1 METPFCVE
9 CRDAGSRL
17 QTIGEYAKADTP
29 REALKLAYLLYDWL
43 PLLDNALSN
52 GSLKDLLNIPDALFV
67 AAEMIPRIPDHTRSG
82 LNRVDFFAYMPSGEV
97 FRFHPGHK
105 AKDDAHVQRMRN
117 DSHLFDYAHAAAT
130 GVGSALH
137 AVPPGFLASAGAPQ
151 PGVFAVTPAHLAE
164 LSRYD
169 VQARCGRKL
178 LAELTRILDYQP
190 VPVID
195 ITRGATFPWWLTVAS
210 ASACSA
216 VVEEG
221 IVEVLVTTHNQ
232 KPVLIVHNSAG
243 KVRVTFGK
251 PWVWKSSPEKRC

>member
-1 METPFCVE
+1 MLRQIQP
-9 CRDAGSRL
+9 DG
-17 QTIGEYAKADTP
+17 
-29 REALKLAYLLYDWL
+29 ALNLAYELYDHL
-43 PLLDNALSN
+43 PLSDRALSN
-52 GSLKDLLNIPDALFV
+52 GSLKQWLNISDALFV
-67 AAEMIPRIPDHTRSG
+67 AAEMIPRIPDHNRAG
-82 LNRVDFFAYMPSGEV
+82 LNRVDLFAYMPTGEV

-117 DSHLFDYAHAAAT
+117 DSHLFDYAHAAAS

-151 PGVFAVTPAHLAE
+151 PGVFAVTPAHLDE

-169 VQARCGRKL
+169 VQACCGRRL
-178 LAELTRILDYQP
+178 VAELSRILEVQP

-210 ASACSA
+210 YSACSA
-216 VVEEG
+216 VVADG
-221 IVEVLVTTHNQ
+221 ILEVLVTMHNQ
-232 KPVLIVHNSAG
+232 KPVLLVHNSAG

-251 PWVWKSSPEKRC
+251 PWSWKTSPEKRCCTTLFFNALRQ